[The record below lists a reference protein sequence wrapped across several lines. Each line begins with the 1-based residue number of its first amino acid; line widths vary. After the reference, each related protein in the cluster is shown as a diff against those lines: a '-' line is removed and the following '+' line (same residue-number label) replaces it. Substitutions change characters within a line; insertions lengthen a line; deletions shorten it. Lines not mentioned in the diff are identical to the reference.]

1 MNDTITEEKI
11 DKYLSITKEA
21 LDKLKVVT
29 PDRSFARDL
38 SDSFLEMAQ
47 CYYNDALTFRAN
59 GDFGQPPSPGCA
71 SASVRLGCGAT
82 RKKTPTAATPTPSP
96 TMATSM
102 PMLPYGHATAG
113 WTT

>member
-11 DKYLSITKEA
+11 DRYLSITKEA
-21 LDKLKVVT
+21 PDKLKVVT

-59 GDFGQPPSPGCA
+59 GDFVTAFAAVNYAHGW
-71 SASVRLGCGAT
+71 LDCGARIGLWDVDCDERLFT
-82 RKKTPTAATPTPSP
+82 LYR
-96 TMATSM
+96 
-102 PMLPYGHATAG
+102 
-113 WTT
+113 